1 MFRFIQNIGEFFTP
15 GYFSE
20 DFKEKVQ
27 AKIGYTADDM
37 KQLTAYFGGLKEK
50 YFKYKRS
57 VIDHSL
63 RPMDRIYE
71 THRFHTTLL
80 KTLGYDTEGVK
91 SYEVPFVLEENKVVP
106 VRYTLYKGDNPQLLI
121 MEMQPLIKEGDE
133 EPDGLFAQH
142 YNVDDNSNKQ
152 RYRACQWKKVFQF
165 GEEVAISPAV
175 VNEAV
180 TQLFLLKPD
189 RRPRYILM
197 LAGNVVFL
205 FDAAKWR
212 RGAYLQFDLEELFA
226 EASIARFKDYYA
238 LFYLL
243 TSKLALADD
252 AQMVLMEQLEE
263 DSYKNAYEVTKDLKD
278 GVINAVEALAN
289 EAIYYRKTVHQETFD
304 ETDDTFEAEMKDDCL
319 SLIYRLLFIFYAEA
333 RTDLD
338 ILPINDA
345 VYAKGYSLEML
356 RDMEQT
362 PLNSEQTRNGYFF
375 HESISRLFRL
385 LSSGNNENYGR
396 EELNKSF
403 RVRRID
409 SPLFDDAKLKQL
421 RGVCFRNHI
430 WQDIICS
437 LSLSKQS
444 KSKSRGR
451 ISYANLGIN
460 QLGSVYESLLAYRG
474 FYAEEDYIEVHKAGK
489 PEEGTFLVPA
499 SRREDFETNEILHE
513 NERIKRLPK
522 GSFVYRLNGRDRQKS
537 ASYYTPE
544 VLTQSTVKYT
554 LKPILERLQTDDK
567 FTARNLL
574 DLKILEPAMGAAA
587 FQNEVINQLAEAY
600 LAARQEEL
608 NRRIEPNLFREELQK
623 VKAYI
628 ATNNVYGVDLNPTA
642 IELGKLS
649 LWLNVIHRDMETP
662 FFSNRLA
669 VGNAVIGAWLKVYD
683 KKEVLATTKGKKLVG
698 KSWWEAAPH
707 KVGFC
712 ATKVLRKKE
721 EIYHFLLPDSNMLAA
736 LNIKEMKAQ
745 HPLETKRFS
754 DWRKE
759 WLTPVDGAMFATLQ
773 RISGKIDKLLK
784 EYVEYQTS
792 ISRLTQNRCLVWQGG
807 RQYEESSFQQIDTYA
822 EKEQLYNTR
831 YRHNNAYYK
840 LKTVMDYWCSLY
852 FWEYADAA
860 ELPTREQYWRDVEGV
875 LGLNIEQKQSVT
887 SAVKPALSKAE
898 EQMGDLFAPKAYDD
912 GAEEG
917 TNYLREDGLTQSE
930 EDAVLAERSKED
942 IMAQYKD
949 ESGLFHQEESPR
961 IPIVQ
966 RLAGRYRFFHPMLE
980 FLEVF
985 WLRQGFDIICGNPPW
1000 IKLEFDEQSII
1011 SEKYPEV
1018 MIRKI
1023 SAPDVRKKKE
1033 AFFSNQ
1039 SLASLFAGEQY
1050 EYNGS
1055 VAFMNGYSNYPL
1067 LVKQQTNLYK
1077 CVLENGFTQ
1086 LSASGYMGLLHPEG
1100 IYDDPNAKP
1109 LRREVYRRL
1118 RYHFQYQN
1126 AFNLFAEVAHREK
1139 YGSHIYSGSGN
1150 ETPSFLCI
1158 NNLFHPSTIDA
1169 CFVHSGIGVCGGIKV
1184 KDANSDSFIWNI
1196 KGHKKRIIHFGEREL
1211 RVLSKTFED
1220 SEEWET
1226 AKLVSIHAEEIIEV
1240 LKSLSA
1246 FPSSAKYF
1254 EKIILEGLHET
1265 SAVDNSI
1272 MKRNTLYPNISNC
1285 EMIYSGPHLYVNNPL
1300 YKTPR
1305 EMCVEKGDY
1314 DIIDTA
1320 SVRDNDIARANYTP
1334 LLTLSEYRNLIKGFV
1349 VGQNTKGEPIYDQWI
1364 EHYKLG
1370 FRKMLSQAGERTL
1383 LGAIL
1388 IPNSSHTHG
1397 VISSTFRNDVNTIE
1411 FAGLT
1416 SSLVLD
1422 FYVKT
1427 LGSANLTEGRLSAF
1441 PLGIAPQYQSALY
1454 SRTLLL
1460 NCLNKYYAPLW
1471 KENFLPA
1478 FCQETWSQN
1487 DTRLKPFSTL
1497 TKEWQWETPLRN
1509 YYERRMALVE
1519 IDVISAMALGLTLDE
1534 LILIYNVQF
1543 PVLQQNEDD
1552 TWYDVNGNIVFTCS
1566 KGLTGVGVDR
1576 PVWNTIRELEAGE
1589 TYLHTIEKSELYRGQ
1604 QVTYTAPFNKCDRVE
1619 DYKCAWEHFEKLFV
1633 QETT

>member
-27 AKIGYTADDM
+27 AKIGYTAEDM
-37 KQLTAYFGGLKEK
+37 KQLTAYFSGLKEK

-57 VIDHSL
+57 VISRSL

-71 THRFHTTLL
+71 THQFHTALL
-80 KTLGYDTEGVK
+80 KILGYDTETVK
-91 SYEVPFVLEENKVVP
+91 SYEVPFVLEEDKVVP

-121 MEMQPLIKEGDE
+121 MEMQPLIKEGDD
-133 EPDGLFAQH
+133 EPDGLFEQH
-142 YNVDDNSNKQ
+142 YNVDDNSSEQ

-165 GEEVAISPAV
+165 DPEYSISPAV

-189 RRPRYILM
+189 HRPRYILM

-205 FDAAKWR
+205 FDAAKWH

-263 DSYKNAYEVTKDLKD
+263 DSYKNAYEVTKDLKE
-278 GVINAVEALAN
+278 GVIHAVEALAN
-289 EAIYYRKTVHQETFD
+289 EAIYYRKTVHHETFD

-319 SLIYRLLFIFYAEA
+319 NLIYRLLFVFYAEA

-362 PLNSEQTRNGYFF
+362 PLNSEQTRHGYFF

-421 RGVCFRNHI
+421 QGVCFRNHI

-489 PEEGTFLVPA
+489 PEDGTFLVPA

-513 NERIKRLPK
+513 NERIKRLPQ

-544 VLTQSTVKYT
+544 VLTRSTVKYT
-554 LKPILERLQTDDK
+554 LKPILERLQTDEK
-567 FTARNLL
+567 FTARHLL

-600 LAARQEEL
+600 LTARQEEL

-683 KKEVLATTKGKKLVG
+683 KKEVLATTPAKGKKLVA
-698 KSWWEAAPH
+698 KLWWETAPH

-712 ATKVLRKKE
+712 STKVLRKKDE
-721 EIYHFLLPDSNMLAA
+721 VYHFLLPDSNMLAA
-736 LNIKEMKAQ
+736 LNIREMKAE
-745 HPLETKRFS
+745 HPIEAKRFT

-759 WLTPVDGAMFATLQ
+759 WLLPIDSSMFATLQ
-773 RISGKIDKLLK
+773 RISAKIDKLLK

-792 ISRLTQNRCLVWQGG
+792 ISRLTQNRCEVWQGG
-807 RQYEESSFQQIDTYA
+807 NRNEEAFIAQTYV

-860 ELPTREQYWRDVEGV
+860 KLPTREQYWKDVEGI
-875 LGLNIEQKQSVT
+875 LDIDIKKKQTPLSV
-887 SAVKPALSKAE
+887 AKPVLSKAG
-898 EQMGDLFAPKAYDD
+898 EQMGDLFAPKEYAVDT
-912 GAEEG
+912 EEG
-917 TNYLREDGLTQSE
+917 TSYLREDGSTQSE
-930 EDAVLAERSKED
+930 EDAVLVDQSKEE

-949 ESGLFHQEESPR
+949 ESGLFYQEESPR
-961 IPIVQ
+961 IPVVQ
-966 RLAGRYRFFHPMLE
+966 RLAKRYRFFHPMLE

-1000 IKLEFDEQSII
+1000 IKLEFDEQGII

-1055 VAFMNGYSNYPL
+1055 VAFMNAYSNYPL

-1109 LRREVYRRL
+1109 LRREVYHRL
-1118 RYHFQYQN
+1118 RYHFQYVN
-1126 AFNLFAEVAHREK
+1126 EFCLFAEVDHHTK
-1139 YGSHIYSGSGN
+1139 YGSQIYGGRK
-1150 ETPSFLCI
+1150 EQVDFLSI
-1158 NNLFHPSTIDA
+1158 HNLFHPNTIDA
-1169 CFVHSGIGVCGGIKV
+1169 CFVHSGMGDCGGLKV
-1184 KDANSDSFIWNI
+1184 KDEHTGKYEWNTRA
-1196 KGHKKRIIHFGEREL
+1196 HKNRIVRFQEDEL
-1211 RVLSKTFED
+1211 RVLAKTFED
-1220 SEEWET
+1220 SEDWT
-1226 AKLVSIHAEEIIEV
+1226 CAKLVSIHAKEV
-1240 LKSLSA
+1240 VKILRGLST
-1246 FPSSAKYF
+1246 FPSTAKNS
-1254 EKIILEGLHET
+1254 EKIITVALDET
-1265 SAVDNSI
+1265 NAMNSGI
-1272 MKRNTLYPNISNC
+1272 MKRSTSYPNISNC
-1285 EMIYSGPHLYVNNPL
+1285 EMVCSGPHIYVNNPC
-1300 YKTPR
+1300 YKTPYS
-1305 EMCVEKGDY
+1305 ECKVNSDY
-1314 DIIDTA
+1314 DIINHLIAPEDYTA
-1320 SVRDNDIARANYTP
+1320 RTNYTP

-1349 VGQNTKGEPIYDQWI
+1349 IGQNTKGEPIYDQWI

-1370 FRKMLSQAGERTL
+1370 FRKMLSQTGERTL

-1388 IPNSSHTHG
+1388 PPNSSHTNG
-1397 VISSTFRNDVNTIE
+1397 IISVTFRTNQNLIE
-1411 FAGLT
+1411 LTGLT
-1416 SSLVLD
+1416 SSLILD
-1422 FYVKT
+1422 FFMKT
-1427 LGSANLTEGRLSAF
+1427 IGSNNLYEARLSSF

-1471 KENFLPA
+1471 KENFLPV
-1478 FCQETWSQN
+1478 FCQETWSQ
-1487 DTRLKPFSTL
+1487 DDARLKSFSTL

-1509 YYERRMALVE
+1509 YYERRMALIE

-1576 PVWNTIRELEAGE
+1576 PVWNTIKELKAGE
-1589 TYLHTIEKSELYRGQ
+1589 TYLHTIEKSELYRGKQ
-1604 QVTYTAPFNKCDRVE
+1604 ITYTAPFNKCDRVE
-1619 DYKCAWEHFEKLFV
+1619 DYKRAWPHFEKVFV

>member
-27 AKIGYTADDM
+27 AKIGYTAEDM

-57 VIDHSL
+57 VISRSL

-71 THRFHTTLL
+71 THQFHTALL
-80 KTLGYDTEGVK
+80 KILGYDTETVK
-91 SYEVPFVLEENKVVP
+91 SYEVPFVLEEDKVVP

-121 MEMQPLIKEGDE
+121 MEMQPLIKEGDD
-133 EPDGLFAQH
+133 EPDGLFEQH
-142 YNVDDNSNKQ
+142 YNVDDNSSEQ

-165 GEEVAISPAV
+165 DPEYSISPAV

-189 RRPRYILM
+189 HRPRYILM

-205 FDAAKWR
+205 FDAAKWH

-263 DSYKNAYEVTKDLKD
+263 DSYKNAYEVTKDLKE
-278 GVINAVEALAN
+278 GVIHAVEALAN
-289 EAIYYRKTVHQETFD
+289 EAIYYRKTVHHETFD

-319 SLIYRLLFIFYAEA
+319 NLIYRLLFVFYAEA

-362 PLNSEQTRNGYFF
+362 PLNSEQTRHGYFF

-421 RGVCFRNHI
+421 QGVCFRNHI

-489 PEEGTFLVPA
+489 PEDGTFLVPA

-513 NERIKRLPK
+513 NERIKRLPQ

-544 VLTQSTVKYT
+544 VLTRSTVKYT
-554 LKPILERLQTDDK
+554 LKPILERLQTDEK
-567 FTARNLL
+567 FTARHLL

-600 LAARQEEL
+600 LTARQEEL

-683 KKEVLATTKGKKLVG
+683 KKEVLATTPAKGKKLVA
-698 KSWWEAAPH
+698 KLWWETAPH

-712 ATKVLRKKE
+712 STKVLRKKDE
-721 EIYHFLLPDSNMLAA
+721 VYHFLLPDSNMLAA
-736 LNIKEMKAQ
+736 LNIREMKAE
-745 HPLETKRFS
+745 HPIEAKRFT

-759 WLTPVDGAMFATLQ
+759 WLLPIDSSMFATLQ
-773 RISGKIDKLLK
+773 RISAKIDKLLK

-792 ISRLTQNRCLVWQGG
+792 ISRLTQNRCEVWQGG
-807 RQYEESSFQQIDTYA
+807 NRNEEAFIAQTYA

-860 ELPTREQYWRDVEGV
+860 KLPTREQYWKDVEGI
-875 LGLNIEQKQSVT
+875 LDIDIEKKQTPLSV
-887 SAVKPALSKAE
+887 AKPVLSKAE
-898 EQMGDLFAPKAYDD
+898 ELMGDLFAPKEYAVDT
-912 GAEEG
+912 EEG
-917 TNYLREDGLTQSE
+917 TSYLREDGSTQSE
-930 EDAVLAERSKED
+930 EDAVLVDQSKEE

-949 ESGLFHQEESPR
+949 ESGLFYQEESPR
-961 IPIVQ
+961 IPVVQ
-966 RLAGRYRFFHPMLE
+966 RLAKRYRFFHPMLE

-1000 IKLEFDEQSII
+1000 IKLEFKEIDII
-1011 SEKYPEV
+1011 SEVFPELSIRDNSTKFDKYKSLYLIKQSTLYYSEKLEV
-1018 MIRKI
+1018 IC
-1023 SAPDVRKKKE
+1023 
-1033 AFFSNQ
+1033 SN
-1039 SLASLFAGEQY
+1039 S
-1050 EYNGS
+1050 
-1055 VAFMNGYSNYPL
+1055 FMNSYQNYSL
-1067 LVKQQTNLYK
+1067 LYDVSLNLYK
-1077 CVLENGFTQ
+1077 AILYNSLYLSNGFI
-1086 LSASGYMGLLHPEG
+1086 GIVHDRG
-1100 IYDDPNAKP
+1100 IYSDRQGDALRNYLYNRLEYLFRFNNELKLFSGVGNAKKFEVSILGSSPKDNIKFYSISNLYHP
-1109 LRREVYRRL
+1109 LTIDTSLAIENNIIIGCKNQNGNWDLRGNKDRVLSINQNILNFVKNNFDANENTNAPVLPYYHSLSMYILHTTLLKPGNKLQNIDSLRL
-1118 RYHFQYQN
+1118 KDCGQMLNENSEYVIKKPGLYNENYFTLNGPNFYVGNPYFQTPNLTAKNHRDYTKIELCNIKENYTPYSIYKLITKEGLFTPSKYYH
-1126 AFNLFAEVAHREK
+1126 AHRRRA
-1139 YGSHIYSGSGN
+1139 INTN
-1150 ETPSFLCI
+1150 ERTLISSMIP
-1158 NNLFHPSTIDA
+1158 PSTIHMRS
-1169 CFVHSGIGVCGGIKV
+1169 CYSVHFENELDMLKFHALSLSIVHDFLVRSTGKEDITWEVIKNLPCPP
-1184 KDANSDSFIWNI
+1184 KTYKPLI
-1196 KGHKKRIIHFGEREL
+1196 K
-1211 RVLSKTFED
+1211 RVL
-1220 SEEWET
+1220 
-1226 AKLVSIHAEEIIEV
+1226 L
-1240 LKSLSA
+1240 
-1246 FPSSAKYF
+1246 
-1254 EKIILEGLHET
+1254 LE
-1265 SAVDNSI
+1265 
-1272 MKRNTLYPNISNC
+1272 C
-1285 EMIYSGPHLYVNNPL
+1285 
-1300 YKTPR
+1300 
-1305 EMCVEKGDY
+1305 
-1314 DIIDTA
+1314 
-1320 SVRDNDIARANYTP
+1320 
-1334 LLTLSEYRNLIKGFV
+1334 
-1349 VGQNTKGEPIYDQWI
+1349 
-1364 EHYKLG
+1364 
-1370 FRKMLSQAGERTL
+1370 
-1383 LGAIL
+1383 
-1388 IPNSSHTHG
+1388 
-1397 VISSTFRNDVNTIE
+1397 
-1411 FAGLT
+1411 LT
-1416 SSLVLD
+1416 SSYKSIYDKYFKLVD
-1422 FYVKT
+1422 IKDSF
-1427 LGSANLTEGRLSAF
+1427 
-1441 PLGIAPQYQSALY
+1441 
-1454 SRTLLL
+1454 
-1460 NCLNKYYAPLW
+1460 C
-1471 KENFLPA
+1471 KEDP
-1478 FCQETWSQN
+1478 
-1487 DTRLKPFSTL
+1487 RLKKINENPSVWTIN
-1497 TKEWQWETPLRN
+1497 TPLRN
-1509 YYERRMALVE
+1509 DLERRQALIE
-1519 IDVISAMALGLTLDE
+1519 IDVLSAMLLGLNLE
-1534 LILIYNVQF
+1534 QLISLYKIEF
-1543 PVLQQNEDD
+1543 SVLNSNESKQHFDSLGMDNGSNIQQNKNIKTDFNRTDD
-1552 TWYDVNGNIVFTCS
+1552 YC
-1566 KGLTGVGVDR
+1566 
-1576 PVWNTIRELEAGE
+1576 EAWS
-1589 TYLHTIEKSELYRGQ
+1589 Y
-1604 QVTYTAPFNKCDRVE
+1604 
-1619 DYKCAWEHFEKLFV
+1619 FESLFAKAKNDIYI
-1633 QETT
+1633 

>member
-278 GVINAVEALAN
+278 GVIHAVEALAN

-513 NERIKRLPK
+513 DERIKRLPK

-544 VLTQSTVKYT
+544 VLTRSTVKYT

-745 HPLETKRFS
+745 HPLEAKRFS

-860 ELPTREQYWRDVEGV
+860 ELPTREQYWRDVEGI

-966 RLAGRYRFFHPMLE
+966 RLAGRHRFFHPMLE

-1118 RYHFQYQN
+1118 RYHFQYVN
-1126 AFNLFAEVAHREK
+1126 ERCLFSEVHHCTV
-1139 YGSHIYSGSGN
+1139 YGSQIYGGYK
-1150 ETPSFLCI
+1150 EKVDFLSI
-1158 NNLFHPSTIDA
+1158 HNLFHPNTIDA
-1169 CFVHSGIGVCGGIKV
+1169 CFVHFGMGECGGLKV
-1184 KDANSDSFIWNI
+1184 KDEHTGKYEWNTRA
-1196 KGHKKRIIHFGEREL
+1196 HKNRIVRFQEDEL
-1211 RVLSKTFED
+1211 RVLANTFEG
-1220 SEEWET
+1220 SEDWGC
-1226 AKLVSIHAEEIIEV
+1226 AKLVSIHAKEVVNV
-1240 LKSLSA
+1240 LKQFS
-1246 FPSSAKYF
+1246 YF
-1254 EKIILEGLHET
+1254 NGSVHSQENIITTLFHET
-1265 SAVDNSI
+1265 NAVDNGLI
-1272 MKRNTLYPNISNC
+1272 RRCTKYPSLNDYEAIL
-1285 EMIYSGPHLYVNNPL
+1285 SGPHIFVSNPL
-1300 YKTPR
+1300 YKNPYSN
-1305 EMCVEKGDY
+1305 CVLNSDY
-1314 DIIDTA
+1314 DIVNPNFVDVDFICRT
-1320 SVRDNDIARANYTP
+1320 NYIP
-1334 LLTLSEYRNLIKGFV
+1334 LLSKEDYRKIFRGFV
-1349 VGQNTKGEPIYDQWI
+1349 IGQDLNGSPICDNWLDY
-1364 EHYKLG
+1364 YKVG
-1370 FRKMLSQAGERTL
+1370 FREMVGSASERTL
-1383 LGAIL
+1383 ASAIIAPNIAHIYKIISVIFKQQNHL
-1388 IPNSSHTHG
+1388 I
-1397 VISSTFRNDVNTIE
+1397 E
-1411 FAGLT
+1411 LQGLT
-1416 SSLVLD
+1416 SSIPFD
-1422 FYVKT
+1422 FFMKT
-1427 LGSANLTEGRLSAF
+1427 IGVGNVHKNIIKNF
-1441 PLGIAPQYQSALY
+1441 PLGIAPQYQPALY